1 VVYATSYSLKNK
13 KAMNLIFEIA
23 QKITKNKTFNVFIF
37 VLILFSAIII
47 GIETYSEIA
56 SKHSFLLVFLDKLII
71 SCFVLEI
78 GLKIV
83 SNGKK
88 PWNFFLDPWNVF
100 DFIIVA
106 ICLIP
111 AGDTHYFA
119 AFRILRVLRIL
130 RMITFL
136 PKLRLLIGALV
147 KSIPSMG
154 YIIMLIAILFY
165 IYAIIG
171 VMVFGTSDPLH
182 FGDLHHTLVTLFK
195 VLTLE
200 GWTDIMNP
208 LIFGSVSDGNTQII
222 SIWPFLYF
230 ASFILIGAMIIMNLF
245 IGVIMNSM
253 QESQNEL
260 SQELQEIKFQDIK
273 SEELYIHLMTKI
285 DELRNEIQSLN
296 KVIKD

>member
-1 VVYATSYSLKNK
+1 
-13 KAMNLIFEIA
+13 MNHIYEIA
-23 QKITKNKTFNVFIF
+23 KNITRNKTFNVFIF
-37 VLILFSAIII
+37 VLILFSSIII
-47 GIETYSEIA
+47 GIETYTEIA
-56 SKHSFLLVFLDKLII
+56 SRHRFLLVFLDKLII
-71 SCFVLEI
+71 SCFVIEI

-88 PWNFFLDPWNVF
+88 PWKFFLDPWNVF
-100 DFIIVA
+100 DFVIVA

-111 AGDTHYFA
+111 AGDTHFFA

-136 PKLRLLIGALV
+136 PKLRLIVGALI

-154 YIIMLIAILFY
+154 YIILLISILFY
-165 IYAIIG
+165 VYAIVG
-171 VMVFGTSDPLH
+171 VFIFGASDPMH
-182 FGDLHHTLVTLFK
+182 FGDLHHTLITLFK
-195 VLTLE
+195 MLTLE

-208 LIFGSVSDGNTQII
+208 LIFGSASNGNMQII
-222 SIWPFLYF
+222 SLWPFLYF

-260 SQELQEIKFQDIK
+260 SQELQEIKIQDNK
-273 SEELYIHLMTKI
+273 SEELYQNIMTKI
-285 DELRNEIQSLN
+285 DELRNEIQTLN
-296 KVIKD
+296 KIKKE

>member
-1 VVYATSYSLKNK
+1 
-13 KAMNLIFEIA
+13 MNLIFGLA
-23 QKITKNKTFNVFIF
+23 QKITKNKAFNAFIF
-37 VLILFSAIII
+37 ILILFSAIII
-47 GIETYSEIA
+47 GIETYSGIA
-56 SKHSFLLVFLDKLII
+56 SKHRFLLVFLDRLII
-71 SCFVLEI
+71 SCFVVEI

-88 PWNFFLDPWNVF
+88 PWNFFSDPWNVF
-100 DFIIVA
+100 DFVIVA
-106 ICLIP
+106 ICLVP
-111 AGDTHYFA
+111 AGDTHIFA

-154 YIIMLIAILFY
+154 YIVMLISILFY
-165 IYAIIG
+165 IYAIVG
-171 VMVFGTSDPLH
+171 VMLFGSSDPTH

-208 LIFGSVSDGNTQII
+208 LIFGSAPDENMQII
-222 SIWPFLYF
+222 SIRPFLYF

-253 QESQNEL
+253 QESQDEL
-260 SQELQEIKFQDIK
+260 SQELQEIKFK
-273 SEELYIHLMTKI
+273 GKNSEELYTHIISRL
-285 DELRNEIQSLN
+285 DELRNEMQNMRNTKEEKGPSDN
-296 KVIKD
+296 

>member
-1 VVYATSYSLKNK
+1 
-13 KAMNLIFEIA
+13 MNTVFEIA
-23 QKITKNKTFNVFIF
+23 KKITTNRTFTAFTYI
-37 VLILFSAIII
+37 LILFSAIII
-47 GIETYSEIA
+47 GIETYSKIA
-56 SKHSFLLVFLDKLII
+56 EKHRLILVFLDKFII
-71 SCFVLEI
+71 TCFALEI

-88 PWNFFLDPWNVF
+88 TWNFFLDPWNVF

-111 AGDTHYFA
+111 SGDTHFFA

-154 YIIMLIAILFY
+154 YIILLIAIIFY
-165 IYAIIG
+165 VYAIAG
-171 VMVFGTSDPLH
+171 VMVFGSSDPMH

-208 LIFGSVSDGNTQII
+208 LIFGSASDGNMEII

-260 SQELQEIKFQDIK
+260 SQELQEIKLQDTK
-273 SEELYIHLMTKI
+273 SEELYIKIMAKI

-296 KVIKD
+296 KMRKE

>member
-1 VVYATSYSLKNK
+1 
-13 KAMNLIFEIA
+13 MNLIFELA
-23 QKITKNKTFNVFIF
+23 QKITKNKTFSFFIF
-37 VLILFSAIII
+37 ILIFSSALII

-56 SKHSFLLVFLDKLII
+56 AKHTVLLEFLDKLII
-71 SCFVLEI
+71 SCFILEI
-78 GLKIV
+78 SLKIV
-83 SNGKK
+83 SNGKR
-88 PWNFFLDPWNVF
+88 PWNFFSDPWNVF
-100 DFIIVA
+100 DFVIVA
-106 ICLIP
+106 VCLIP
-111 AGDTHYFA
+111 AGDTHFFA

-136 PKLRLLIGALV
+136 PKLRLIIGALL

-154 YIIMLIAILFY
+154 YIILLIAILFY
-165 IYAIIG
+165 VYAIVG
-171 VMVFGTSDPLH
+171 VIVFGASDPMH

-208 LIFGSVSDGNTQII
+208 LIFGSASDESLQII

-260 SQELQEIKFQDIK
+260 SQELKEIKFRDIK

-285 DELRNEIQSLN
+285 DELRNEIKSLN
-296 KVIKD
+296 KMRKE

>member
-1 VVYATSYSLKNK
+1 
-13 KAMNLIFEIA
+13 MNFIFETA
-23 QKITKNKTFNVFIF
+23 LKITRNKTFNVFIF
-37 VLILFSAIII
+37 ILILLSAILI
-47 GIETYSEIA
+47 GIETYTGIA
-56 SKHSFLLVFLDKLII
+56 AKHKLILSLLDRLI
-71 SCFVLEI
+71 ITIFALEI

-88 PWNFFLDPWNVF
+88 PWNFFSDPWNVF
-100 DFIIVA
+100 DFVIVA
-106 ICLIP
+106 ACLVP
-111 AGDTHYFA
+111 AGDTHFFA

-154 YIIMLIAILFY
+154 YIILLIAILFY
-165 IYAIIG
+165 VYAIVG
-171 VMVFGTSDPLH
+171 VFVFGASDPMH

-200 GWTDIMNP
+200 GWTDIMNTHIYGP
-208 LIFGSVSDGNTQII
+208 VSNGNMQIVSV
-222 SIWPFLYF
+222 WPFIYF

-253 QESQNEL
+253 QESQDEL
-260 SQELQEIKFQDIK
+260 SQELQEIKNK
-273 SEELYIHLMTKI
+273 GKNSEELYTHIISRL
-285 DELRNEIQSLN
+285 DELRNEIQN
-296 KVIKD
+296 MRKPKAE